1 MALALNHSAA
11 TGTAKVVLLGI
22 ASHEGELGAFPA
34 VERLARY
41 ANVAPDNARKAIR
54 KLEELGE
61 LETIRNGGL
70 QLGKPEHT
78 RTNMYRV
85 TITCPEWC
93 DRSSQHR
100 DTRQAKSGPSGSSA
114 PRNRRTD
121 ASDAPGPSESSG
133 EPQDNQLPN
142 YDLPETPAVDASARE
157 VSGSEDAAQTEMQ
170 RLAVLG
176 AQLEADRRAAAERK
190 AAAERR
196 NSTFRAPEPTAPR
209 YYPPL
214 AAQPN
219 PPQRP
224 RARTEAEADVA
235 RRAAQLPCQA
245 GTRVHPTHWLPG
257 VQVEC
262 CNPGCGM
269 TIAQLAEAVRDVA

>member
-11 TGTAKVVLLGI
+11 TGTAKIVLLGI

-41 ANVAPDNARKAIR
+41 ANVTPDNARKAIR

-85 TITCPEWC
+85 TITCPDWC

-100 DTRQAKSGPSGSSA
+100 DTRQAKSGPSQSSA

-121 ASDAPGPSESSG
+121 ASDAPGPSLASG
-133 EPQDNQLPN
+133 EPQDNYLPN
-142 YDLPETPAVDASARE
+142 QGVSQVTAVSASARE
-157 VSGSEDAAQTEMQ
+157 GFNPRKAVARTAAAMRPGSTWPAPAPKLP
-170 RLAVLG
+170 RLADLPN
-176 AQLEADRRAAAERK
+176 E
-190 AAAERR
+190 
-196 NSTFRAPEPTAPR
+196 
-209 YYPPL
+209 
-214 AAQPN
+214 QP
-219 PPQRP
+219 P
-224 RARTEAEADVA
+224 RARTEAEARIA
-235 RRAAQLPCQA
+235 AQAAQLPCPN
-245 GTRVHPTHWLPG
+245 GNRLHPTHWLPG
-257 VQVEC
+257 VMVEC
-262 CNPGCGM
+262 CNPGCGL
-269 TIAQLAEAVRDVA
+269 TIPQLAALVREASA